1 MQPRR
6 RPGGGDPSRGCRAG
20 LPGRSWTACTHTPAC
35 FTPLCR
41 VPSAEWSRALPPSQG
56 GSLSHPAAG
65 GHQHPGCRVRTTA
78 GGPQLSP
85 WPRRLTRAAS
95 SAIRPRGQGLSP
107 GGSRARAWLTQRL
120 RAPLQGMAKEE
131 TELRFR
137 QLTME
142 YQALQRAY
150 ALLQEQVGGTL
161 DAEREV
167 KV

>member
-1 MQPRR
+1 MDLVSNGGSAGSVGADWLASR
-6 RPGGGDPSRGCRAG
+6 RPWSPCNPWGSPGSAPSACCLPRHRGH
-20 LPGRSWTACTHTPAC
+20 LPGIPFSKQSGSPEP
-35 FTPLCR
+35 PLP
-41 VPSAEWSRALPPSQG
+41 VLLETPPSSRWQSWPWVVLG
-56 GSLSHPAAG
+56 AGSDAVSLGA
-65 GHQHPGCRVRTTA
+65 
-78 GGPQLSP
+78 
-85 WPRRLTRAAS
+85 
-95 SAIRPRGQGLSP
+95 RGAL
-107 GGSRARAWLTQRL
+107 
-120 RAPLQGMAKEE
+120 APLQGLAKEE

>member
-1 MQPRR
+1 M
-6 RPGGGDPSRGCRAG
+6 
-20 LPGRSWTACTHTPAC
+20 H
-35 FTPLCR
+35 LC
-41 VPSAEWSRALPPSQG
+41 VQF
-56 GSLSHPAAG
+56 
-65 GHQHPGCRVRTTA
+65 
-78 GGPQLSP
+78 
-85 WPRRLTRAAS
+85 
-95 SAIRPRGQGLSP
+95 
-107 GGSRARAWLTQRL
+107 
-120 RAPLQGMAKEE
+120 QGMAKEE

>member
-1 MQPRR
+1 MADR
-6 RPGGGDPSRGCRAG
+6 C
-20 LPGRSWTACTHTPAC
+20 
-35 FTPLCR
+35 
-41 VPSAEWSRALPPSQG
+41 
-56 GSLSHPAAG
+56 
-65 GHQHPGCRVRTTA
+65 
-78 GGPQLSP
+78 
-85 WPRRLTRAAS
+85 
-95 SAIRPRGQGLSP
+95 
-107 GGSRARAWLTQRL
+107 L

>member
-1 MQPRR
+1 M
-6 RPGGGDPSRGCRAG
+6 G
-20 LPGRSWTACTHTPAC
+20 LGSWARLGFLGLVAPDMPPPHTHTHRPLAC
-35 FTPLCR
+35 FLSSEPFG
-41 VPSAEWSRALPPSQG
+41 SSRASG
-56 GSLSHPAAG
+56 GSSSHLP
-65 GHQHPGCRVRTTA
+65 
-78 GGPQLSP
+78 
-85 WPRRLTRAAS
+85 
-95 SAIRPRGQGLSP
+95 SP
-107 GGSRARAWLTQRL
+107 GGSPAGPWPWLPAQGLRL
-120 RAPLQGMAKEE
+120 TSRPPGRGQVLTCVCAPLQGMAKEE

>member
-1 MQPRR
+1 MGQACSGQGRGALWPRL
-6 RPGGGDPSRGCRAG
+6 A
-20 LPGRSWTACTHTPAC
+20 LT
-35 FTPLCR
+35 LCR
-41 VPSAEWSRALPPSQG
+41 LP
-56 GSLSHPAAG
+56 
-65 GHQHPGCRVRTTA
+65 
-78 GGPQLSP
+78 
-85 WPRRLTRAAS
+85 
-95 SAIRPRGQGLSP
+95 
-107 GGSRARAWLTQRL
+107 
-120 RAPLQGMAKEE
+120 QGMAKEE

>member
-1 MQPRR
+1 M
-6 RPGGGDPSRGCRAG
+6 GCCCGVELTLHLSVCMCGA
-20 LPGRSWTACTHTPAC
+20 
-35 FTPLCR
+35 R
-41 VPSAEWSRALPPSQG
+41 V
-56 GSLSHPAAG
+56 
-65 GHQHPGCRVRTTA
+65 
-78 GGPQLSP
+78 
-85 WPRRLTRAAS
+85 
-95 SAIRPRGQGLSP
+95 
-107 GGSRARAWLTQRL
+107 
-120 RAPLQGMAKEE
+120 PLQGMAKEE

>member
-1 MQPRR
+1 MGESGLASRWKPSWVPGRWPTR
-6 RPGGGDPSRGCRAG
+6 LALASTASSAGRPAA
-20 LPGRSWTACTHTPAC
+20 PGRSQ
-35 FTPLCR
+35 
-41 VPSAEWSRALPPSQG
+41 ALTWC
-56 GSLSHPAAG
+56 H
-65 GHQHPGCRVRTTA
+65 
-78 GGPQLSP
+78 
-85 WPRRLTRAAS
+85 
-95 SAIRPRGQGLSP
+95 
-107 GGSRARAWLTQRL
+107 
-120 RAPLQGMAKEE
+120 APLQGMAKEE